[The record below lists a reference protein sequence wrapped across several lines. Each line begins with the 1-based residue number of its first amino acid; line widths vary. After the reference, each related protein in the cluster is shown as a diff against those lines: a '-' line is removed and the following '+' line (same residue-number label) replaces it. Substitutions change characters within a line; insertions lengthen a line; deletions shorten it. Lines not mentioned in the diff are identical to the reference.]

1 MKAMILICALLLGH
15 STPPSVGIKK
25 PMIKDQIILIPGGT
39 ETGSTNTADAVEI
52 IVKIDRNVQMNNRR
66 ADSDTPS
73 IRATIEA

>member
-1 MKAMILICALLLGH
+1 
-15 STPPSVGIKK
+15 
-25 PMIKDQIILIPGGT
+25 MIKDQIILIPGGT